1 MNTPTL
7 KANSFGAFEVHNPS
21 KDLEPKLVEWG
32 FVIDKTTKLYSTRK
46 PSVAYKASQY
56 ADFRTELAL
65 QRMSATKT
73 ASWSTTSETKLRTL
87 PSGFSYLPYQ
97 IAGIEFLKEHK
108 KVLLADEPGSG
119 KTLMSIG
126 LINECPDVWN
136 ALILCPASLRLN
148 WEQEISKFLID
159 DIGKIE
165 VVSYDSAWR
174 EQNFSRLSS
183 ENWDLI
189 VMDEAQYVKDRK
201 SKRSMAAQ
209 SLATSVPR
217 VVLLTGTPVD
227 NNPSDIFPLLN
238 ILNPK
243 MFNDF
248 LSFARRYCGAF
259 LQEVWVKG
267 RQKKVW
273 NTSGS
278 SNEEELQ
285 DILRST
291 LMIRRLKKDVL
302 PQLPKKIRQIIEIEN
317 TEKAVKAEDKAWEAV
332 CEELGYNEAVK
343 SLEEGVG
350 VAFNEM
356 AGIRKNVAL
365 AKVPYVLDFAENLL
379 KSIDKLIIFAHHKDV
394 VSALMEGLKDYSPV
408 KLVGGM
414 SDKDKNKS
422 VEKFQ
427 NDPSVRIFVGNIRAA
442 GVGLTLTASSTV
454 IFAEIVS
461 VPAQMS
467 QAEDRAA
474 RIGSTANSVL
484 IYHLVLQGSLDVHF
498 VKRLVEKQKTA
509 DKILDI
515 KGV

>member
-1 MNTPTL
+1 MNAPTL
-7 KANSFGAFEVHNPS
+7 KANSFGVFEVHNPS

-136 ALILCPASLRLN
+136 VLILCPASLRLN

-189 VMDEAQYVKDRK
+189 VMDEAQYVKDGK

-217 VVLLTGTPVD
+217 VILLTGTPVD
-227 NNPSDIFPLLN
+227 NKPSDLFPLLHT
-238 ILNPK
+238 LRPK
-243 MFNDF
+243 MFPDF
-248 LSFARRYCGAF
+248 TQFAIRYCGAF
-259 LQEVWVKG
+259 LQEITVRG
-267 RQKKVW
+267 RTKKVW

-317 TEKAVKAEDKAWEAV
+317 NEKAVKAEDKAWKSVCDEIGYDEA
-332 CEELGYNEAVK
+332 LK
-343 SLEEGVG
+343 QLEEGVG
-350 VAFNEM
+350 VAFASM
-356 AGIRKNVAL
+356 AGARKDVAL
-365 AKVPYVLDFAENLL
+365 VKVPYVLDFVENLL
-379 KSIDKLIIFAHHKDV
+379 KSIDKIVLFAHHKDV
-394 VSALMEGLKDYSPV
+394 VAALMEGLKDYSPV

-414 SDKDKNKS
+414 SDKDKNDS
-422 VEKFQ
+422 VVRFQ
-427 NDPSVRIFVGNIRAA
+427 NDKEVRVFIGNIKAA

-454 IFAEIVS
+454 VFAELCS
-461 VPAQMS
+461 VPAAMTQC
-467 QAEDRAA
+467 EDRVA
-474 RIGSTANSVL
+474 RIGATADSVL
-484 IYHLVLQGSLDVHF
+484 VYHLVLNGSLDV
-498 VKRLVEKQKTA
+498 KMARKLIEKQSTA
-509 DKILDI
+509 DKILD
-515 KGV
+515 V